1 MRYTLCYLLYLRG
14 NAMRKS
20 SYMKRAA
27 KKFLEGTRFRHPIE
41 AVEKGVRTLEE
52 WVDCLNFEREI
63 DRELALTARAT
74 PVSRPQTKPSAQA

>member
-1 MRYTLCYLLYLRG
+1 
-14 NAMRKS
+14 MRKS

-52 WVDCLNFEREI
+52 WVDCLNAEREL

-74 PVSRPQTKPSAQA
+74 PVSRTQPKPSAQA

>member
-1 MRYTLCYLLYLRG
+1 
-14 NAMRKS
+14 MRKS

-52 WVDCLNFEREI
+52 WVDCLNAERELE
-63 DRELALTARAT
+63 REMLSAGRGSRTARHT
-74 PVSRPQTKPSAQA
+74 ERPQAQA

>member
-1 MRYTLCYLLYLRG
+1 
-14 NAMRKS
+14 MRKL

-52 WVDCLNFEREI
+52 WVDCLNAERELE
-63 DRELALTARAT
+63 RQMMAAPRPARPART
-74 PVSRPQTKPSAQA
+74 QTKPQIQA

>member
-1 MRYTLCYLLYLRG
+1 
-14 NAMRKS
+14 MRKS

-63 DRELALTARAT
+63 DREATFSARAT
-74 PVSRPQTKPSAQA
+74 PTDRSQSKPSAQA

>member
-1 MRYTLCYLLYLRG
+1 
-14 NAMRKS
+14 MRKS

-52 WVDCLNFEREI
+52 WVDCLNAEREI
-63 DRELALTARAT
+63 DREAVFNARAT
-74 PVSRPQTKPSAQA
+74 PQTRPLAKPSAQA

>member
-1 MRYTLCYLLYLRG
+1 
-14 NAMRKS
+14 MRKS

-52 WVDCLNFEREI
+52 WVDCLNAEREI
-63 DRELALTARAT
+63 DREASLTARGT
-74 PVSRPQTKPSAQA
+74 PAGRLQTKPSAQA